1 MNYQT
6 HINDITADQLQDFF
20 DGWPN
25 PPSAET
31 HLKLLQGSS
40 HVVIATD
47 PETRRVVGFITAV
60 SDGVLSAYIPFL
72 EVIPSYKGQGI
83 GTELVK
89 RMFAEL
95 RHLYMIDLACDD
107 DLVAYYEKF
116 GMIRGNS
123 MFFRNYDRQSGE

>member
-6 HINDITADQLQDFF
+6 TVDDLTPEQLTEFF

-25 PPSAET
+25 PPSPET
-31 HLKLLQGSS
+31 HLKLLQNSS
-40 HVVIATD
+40 YVVVAIE
-47 PETRRVVGFITAV
+47 PETDRVIGFITAV

-72 EVIPSYKGQGI
+72 EVVPSYKGQGI

-89 RMFAEL
+89 RMFSEL

-116 GMIRGNS
+116 GMTRGNS
-123 MFFRNYDRQSGE
+123 MIFRDYDRQAGE

>member
-6 HINDITADQLQDFF
+6 HINDITADQLKDFF

-25 PPSAET
+25 PPSAEM

-40 HVVIATD
+40 HVVVATE

-72 EVIPSYKGQGI
+72 EVIPAYKEKGI

-107 DLVAYYEKF
+107 HLVAYYEKF

-123 MFFRNYDRQSGE
+123 MILRNYDRQSGE

>member
-31 HLKLLQGSS
+31 HIKLIQGSS
-40 HVVIATD
+40 HVVVATD

-116 GMIRGNS
+116 GMNRGNS
-123 MFFRNYDRQSGE
+123 MVFRNYDRQSGE

>member
-6 HINDITADQLQDFF
+6 TVDDLTPEQLTEFF

-25 PPSAET
+25 LPSPET
-31 HLKLLQGSS
+31 HLKLLQNSS
-40 HVVIATD
+40 HVVVAIE
-47 PETRRVVGFITAV
+47 PETKRVIGFITAV

-72 EVIPSYKGQGI
+72 EVVPSYNGQGI

-107 DLVAYYEKF
+107 DLVAYYERF

-123 MFFRNYDRQSGE
+123 MVFRNYDRQSGE

>member
-1 MNYQT
+1 MNYST
-6 HINDITADQLQDFF
+6 NVDALKPEQLAEFF
-20 DGWPN
+20 EGWPN

-31 HLKLLQGSS
+31 HVKLLQNSS
-40 HVVIATD
+40 HAVIAIEPDTN
-47 PETRRVVGFITAV
+47 RVVGFITAV

-72 EVIPSYKGQGI
+72 EVTPSYKDQGI
-83 GTELVK
+83 GKELVK

-116 GMIRGNS
+116 GMVRGNS
-123 MFFRNYDRQSGE
+123 MHIRNYDRQAGK

>member
-6 HINDITADQLQDFF
+6 TVDDLTPEQLTEFF

-25 PPSAET
+25 PPSPET
-31 HLKLLQGSS
+31 HLKLLKNSS
-40 HVVIATD
+40 HVVVAIE
-47 PETRRVVGFITAV
+47 PETDRVIGFITAV

-72 EVIPSYKGQGI
+72 EVVPSYKGQGI

-107 DLVAYYEKF
+107 DLVAYYERF

-123 MFFRNYDRQSGE
+123 MVFRNYDRQSGE

>member
-25 PPSAET
+25 PPSAEA

-40 HVVIATD
+40 HVVMATD

-72 EVIPSYKGQGI
+72 EVVPSYKGQGI

-123 MFFRNYDRQSGE
+123 MIFRNYDRQSGE

>member
-31 HLKLLQGSS
+31 HIKLIQGSS
-40 HVVIATD
+40 HVVVATD

-123 MFFRNYDRQSGE
+123 MVFRNYDRQSGE